1 MGKGDRKTKRG
12 KVTIGSYGKRRPRK
26 SNQTAFVSQQVKPN
40 TADTALEATK
50 AKAPKAEKKA
60 TTKTAAK
67 KAPAKKAAAK
77 KPVAKKTTEKDKDES
92 KEE

>member
-12 KVTIGSYGKRRPRK
+12 KVNMGSYGKRRPRK
-26 SNQTAFVSQQVKPN
+26 ENQTAFVSRQVKPN
-40 TADTALEATK
+40 TADTALDATK

-60 TTKTAAK
+60 TTKTDAK

-77 KPVAKKTTEKDKDES
+77 KPVAKTTTEKDKDNAK
-92 KEE
+92 KE